1 MKLAVI
7 NSVAGYGSTGKLAEM
22 LGNTEGV
29 QSRIYY
35 GRKSA
40 AAEIGRAHV

>member
-22 LGNTEGV
+22 LPVVTQLGG
-29 QSRIYY
+29 SY
-35 GRKSA
+35 GKEDAVESGFL
-40 AAEIGRAHV
+40 I